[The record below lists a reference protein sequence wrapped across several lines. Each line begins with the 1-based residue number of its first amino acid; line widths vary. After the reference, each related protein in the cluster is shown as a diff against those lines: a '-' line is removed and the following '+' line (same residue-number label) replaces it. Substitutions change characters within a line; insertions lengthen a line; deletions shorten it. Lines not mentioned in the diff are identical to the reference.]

1 MPSSN
6 SITGRSPIIRACL
19 LNYAA
24 PGYSVTT
31 GPSGELSPAK
41 LHTLIL
47 MAEERR
53 GYAPRS
59 TERKNRQLYYFR
71 ITWCLQ
77 IWFPCCTIWM
87 LRSGIE
93 AVKTARTRIICLL
106 GSFIYR
112 VSSIYK
118 GSQNE
123 KSTISRFSLLLFS
136 PKVSWVKFE
145 RR

>member
-31 GPSGELSPAK
+31 GPSGELSTAK

-53 GYAPRS
+53 GICA
-59 TERKNRQLYYFR
+59 
-71 ITWCLQ
+71 
-77 IWFPCCTIWM
+77 
-87 LRSGIE
+87 
-93 AVKTARTRIICLL
+93 AVYGAKE
-106 GSFIYR
+106 
-112 VSSIYK
+112 SSI
-118 GSQNE
+118 
-123 KSTISRFSLLLFS
+123 ILF
-136 PKVSWVKFE
+136 
-145 RR
+145 